1 MVGRYVNAGSAARRR
16 HSRRASGGLTWSGP
30 WPQCEAALTGIDAST
45 IYSTATPTRIDG
57 TLNYSLVDQTQ
68 RFVGTLRT
76 DGAVTVGKD
85 KSIELAADFN
95 LLLRDQVL
103 NIETA
108 RLRLADGRAELTGR
122 VELHGSY
129 AARIKG
135 TFDSLD
141 LARLVKGFDTR
152 LNGSVELDARFR
164 PTIAGRAEIALSDSR
179 LMGRALDGRA
189 TVALADQRI
198 DVDVNVASR
207 SARLT
212 ARGGLGSGREL
223 TFELV
228 APQLAEIVPR
238 TSGSVTARG
247 TASGE
252 FSAPQLRVDAT
263 ANDLKFANG
272 QTIDSVIASIAGGSA
287 ATAPLA
293 VMVKIA
299 GHRAPDP
306 DASLASATL
315 VARGVTSEHT
325 LELNGMTLSSSRCA

>member
-1 MVGRYVNAGSAARRR
+1 M
-16 HSRRASGGLTWSGP
+16 
-30 WPQCEAALTGIDAST
+30 
-45 IYSTATPTRIDG
+45 
-57 TLNYSLVDQTQ
+57 
-68 RFVGTLRT
+68 
-76 DGAVTVGKD
+76 
-85 KSIELAADFN
+85 AADFN

-108 RLRLADGRAELTGR
+108 RLRLADGRAEFAGR

-129 AARIKG
+129 AARVKG

-164 PTIAGRAEIALSDSR
+164 PTIAGRAEVALADSR

-228 APQLAEIVPR
+228 APQLAEIVPQ
-238 TSGSVTARG
+238 TSGSCDRARH
-247 TASGE
+247 GE
-252 FSAPQLRVDAT
+252 RRIF
-263 ANDLKFANG
+263 G
-272 QTIDSVIASIAGGSA
+272 A
-287 ATAPLA
+287 A
-293 VMVKIA
+293 
-299 GHRAPDP
+299 
-306 DASLASATL
+306 
-315 VARGVTSEHT
+315 VARGCHRERPEVRQRPDDRQRDLRRLPAALPRPPRLPSW
-325 LELNGMTLSSSRCA
+325 